1 MIITLS
7 CEPHEAEKDGA
18 HGLPARL
25 VRCLKAL
32 RKVGAVRAQTVS
44 SGCRSPLSSTMC
56 SRMSAAVTGHGG
68 GGHAVLGILV
78 CARSMRRGSRR
89 YARSRQCY
97 RNFAAQGIN
106 VYGVAMIETTSLAGA
121 GIGIE
126 RECIIIRLS
135 YLPFLPSQWKRK
147 PRA

>member
-1 MIITLS
+1 MPEGLAESRRSASANRQFGLS
-7 CEPHEAEKDGA
+7 LAFVVDDVFAYVG
-18 HGLPARL
+18 GSNRAR
-25 VRCLKAL
+25 
-32 RKVGAVRAQTVS
+32 GW
-44 SGCRSPLSSTMC
+44 
-56 SRMSAAVTGHGG
+56 
-68 GGHAVLGILV
+68 GHAVLGILV

-106 VYGVAMIETTSLAGA
+106 VHGVAMIETTSLAGA